1 MTSLDP
7 ARHPGARLTR
17 QDEHVDTPPAVAE
30 LAAKLI
36 ALGRVTDLL
45 VGGSLAT
52 GDYRPG
58 VSDIDLVA
66 LTEGPLDAE
75 ARSTITAVH
84 RTLDATTAAGANL
97 GCAYVAGSSLLDAAS
112 RHPTWTH
119 GHLVDRPLSGITR
132 AELVR
137 HGFAVFGRPP
147 DAVLASMS
155 DDDVRRAAQAE
166 LAGYWARAV
175 RHPWWWLDPSIA
187 DLGLT
192 SMARARHALAT
203 GTLITK
209 TSAIDAAQAPGWL
222 RGDLHARRCGS
233 AVRSPRLRTAMVAWS
248 DARRTTAAARR
259 WRSIP

>member
-1 MTSLDP
+1 M
-7 ARHPGARLTR
+7 
-17 QDEHVDTPPAVAE
+17 DTPPAVAH
-30 LAAKLI
+30 LAAKLT
-36 ALGRVTDLL
+36 ALGWVTDLL

-66 LTEGPLDAE
+66 IAKGPLDAE

-84 RTLDATTAAGANL
+84 RALDATTAAVANL
-97 GCAYVAGSSLLDAAS
+97 GCAYVASSVLFDEAS

-119 GHLVDRPLSGITR
+119 GNLVDRPVSGIMR

-137 HGFAVFGRPP
+137 HGFAVFGQSP
-147 DAVLASMS
+147 DTVLASMS

-166 LAGYWARAV
+166 LAGYWTKAV
-175 RHPWWWLDPSIA
+175 RHPWWWLNPSVA

-203 GTLITK
+203 GALMTK
-209 TSAIDAAQAPGWL
+209 TSAIDAAQAPDWL
-222 RGDLHARRCGS
+222 RDDLHARRNGS

-259 WRSIP
+259 WRSSQ